1 MITVR
6 VPIGFDRVSIK
17 EKLVAIKAIAASQN
31 EILLDKMLFLIME
44 IYRTSMRCY
53 FIEEFD
59 SKMAP
64 LKADI
69 LKKNI
74 GYEGNIKY
82 NDVIDWLKLT
92 GLIVVDN
99 HYVQNFHSRH
109 YGLAGV
115 KKHEMVGEQLI
126 KWQPKEQKRKNI
138 ETAKIFDSILLNL
151 SAIDLDH
158 EYLDLVLLNE
168 PNRLRKE
175 YLTYCIYPFKT
186 GKKEDFYASI
196 DDYGRLHHNLTGFS
210 RDIRPAVS
218 INGKIISSIDLS
230 GSQLYFS
237 LKGFI
242 SYLKQVYGNS
252 NLDYIFTIRPDCE
265 RFINCV
271 LEGQFYEEINTYLN
285 YSLEDLKS
293 NKVNIL
299 MPIFGKEQKKRK
311 TQFYKAFEELFP
323 TFLRYINK
331 LKEKG
336 YKTVAQDLQRKESSV
351 MINKVSKRLVD
362 EGIWFL
368 PIHDCILATEDNEEL
383 VNKIILEECQST
395 TGMVPHVKIS
405 AWSKPKLD
413 LPSQITA
420 DERGAFQLKNIL
432 SYPLEVKA
440 RKRKRMLND
449 IKNGKFNK

>member
-1 MITVR
+1 MIKVR
-6 VPIGFDRVSIK
+6 VPIGFDRISIK
-17 EKLVAIKAIAASQN
+17 ERLVAIDAIAASQN

-74 GYEGNIKY
+74 GYEANIKY

-99 HYVQNFHSRH
+99 HYVQNIHSRH

-115 KKHEMVGEQLI
+115 KKHEMVSEQLI

-151 SAIDLDH
+151 SAIDLDY

-186 GKKEDFYASI
+186 DEKEDFYASI

-210 RDIRPAVS
+210 RDLRPAVS

-242 SYLKQVYGNS
+242 SYIKQVYNNS
-252 NLDYIFTIRPDCE
+252 DLKYIYSIRPDCE
-265 RFINCV
+265 RLIKCV
-271 LEGQFYEEINTYLN
+271 LEGRFYEEINTYLN

-336 YKTVAQDLQRKESSV
+336 YQTVAQNLQRKESSV

-383 VNKIILEECQST
+383 VHKIILEECLST

-405 AWSKPKLD
+405 TWSKHKLD
-413 LPSQITA
+413 LPSQIAA
-420 DERGAFQLKNIL
+420 DERRAFQLKNIL

-440 RKRKRMLND
+440 RKRKRLLND
-449 IKNGKFNK
+449 LKKGK